1 MHPASAEAGGN
12 INAAAE
18 NNMRLKHYQE
28 KVIKS
33 LKDYLGELYEFREK
47 YRKALEFDADMARE
61 YNFPKRAWEK
71 STGNSIYHSKTNSLG
86 EPLPDIYLK
95 VPTGGGKTLLAC
107 HSIDLIQKSY
117 LKKQTGLILWIV
129 PSTQI
134 YWQTILALKDREH
147 PYRQILDISSGGRTL
162 IREKTEMFNRLDV
175 EENLVVMMLMLPS
188 ANRQNKETLK
198 VFRDAGG
205 YTDFFPAEDNYPAQE
220 ELLRK
225 IPNLDCFGEA
235 GEVFNRQIKTSL
247 GNTLKVLKP
256 LVVIDE
262 GHRAYAENARTTIRN
277 FNPSFIL
284 ELSATPP
291 EGSNELVKITGRELH
306 EEEMIKLD
314 IHLTNKS
321 SLDWKDTML
330 ASFEKQNQLEK
341 LAKEYE
347 QNTGE
352 YIRPICLIQVER
364 TGRDQ
369 RGTDFIH
376 AEDAKEYL
384 IKQCNVPEGHIAI
397 KSSEKD
403 DIEGIDLFANTC
415 DIRYIITKQALQ
427 EGWDCS
433 FAYILTILTN
443 PGSATGI
450 TQLVGRILRQPKAIK
465 TKIKE
470 LDECYIYTFKPNA
483 STLVREIKTG
493 LESEGLGDIAGR
505 LVNDDGS
512 EVPGNLKERE
522 IQYRS
527 GFKKFEGKIY
537 LPKFVIQEK
546 ESWRD
551 LIFGADILSEIDW
564 AKIDIAEIAE
574 KTLADKESKEQ
585 ELTLGLSK
593 EEKELLQETGRLE
606 TRGTL
611 EIDEAFLARQI
622 AEIVPNPWIC
632 YNLGDHAIKL
642 LAKKYDRETIAA
654 NFVFIIEELKK
665 ILERQKYILAEKV
678 FKKLVEKKK
687 LHFFLISGKGGFVL
701 PSRIKVKSNK
711 QLIRND
717 NTPIQESLFDYVPE
731 ENINDLE
738 KSVAI
743 YLDEQEK
750 LLWWYRNM
758 SRQDYHI
765 QGWKKNR
772 IYPDFIAA
780 NKNKTKKEDYDTV
793 FVLETKGIHLKNED
807 TKYKQDVFAL
817 CRELGA
823 KKAWKELFDEFPD
836 HDFEFQ
842 VVFEDEW
849 QNKINTMMQ

>member
-1 MHPASAEAGGN
+1 MK
-12 INAAAE
+12 
-18 NNMRLKHYQE
+18 LKIYQE
-28 KVIKS
+28 KVIKV
-33 LKDYLGELYEFREK
+33 LKNYLSELSDFETK
-47 YRKALEFDADMARE
+47 YQKALEFDADIARD

-71 STGNSIYHSKTNSLG
+71 VTGRSIYHSETNSLG
-86 EPLPDIYLK
+86 DALPDIYLK

-107 HSIDLIQKSY
+107 YSIDLIQKTY

-134 YWQTILALKDREH
+134 YRQTISALKDREH
-147 PYRQILDISSGGRTL
+147 PYRQVLDISSGGRTL
-162 IREKTEMFNRLDV
+162 IKEKTEMFNRMDV
-175 EENLVVMMLMLPS
+175 EENLMVLMLMLPS
-188 ANRQNKETLK
+188 ANRQHKETLK

-205 YTDFFPAEDNYPAQE
+205 FRDFFPAEDNYPAQE
-220 ELLRK
+220 ELFKK
-225 IPNLDCFGEA
+225 IPNLDCFGEE

-262 GHRAYAENARTTIRN
+262 GHRAYGENARNTVRN

-314 IHLTNKS
+314 IHLTNKT

-330 ASFEKQNQLEK
+330 ASFEKRNQLEK
-341 LAKEYE
+341 LAREYE
-347 QNTGE
+347 ENTGE

-364 TGRDQ
+364 TGKDQ
-369 RGTDFIH
+369 RGSGFIH

-384 IKQCNVPEGHIAI
+384 IKQCNVPESHIAI

-403 DIEGIDLFANTC
+403 DIEGIDLFSKSC

-443 PGSATGI
+443 PSSATGI
-450 TQLVGRILRQPKAIK
+450 TQLVGRILRQPRAIK

-470 LDECYIYTFKPNA
+470 LDECYIYTFKPSA
-483 STLVREIKTG
+483 STLVREIKRG
-493 LESEGLGDIAGR
+493 LEDEGLGDITGR
-505 LVNDDGS
+505 LVNDEGVD
-512 EVPGNLKERE
+512 VTDNLKERE
-522 IQYRS
+522 IQYRP

-551 LIFGADILSEIDW
+551 LIFEADILSEIDW
-564 AKIDIAEIAE
+564 AKIDISEIAD
-574 KTLADKESKEQ
+574 KTLTDRLSKEQ
-585 ELTLGLSK
+585 ELTLGLSQ
-593 EEKELLQETGRLE
+593 EEKELLEETGRLE
-606 TRGTL
+606 TKGTL

-622 AEIVPNPWIC
+622 SEIVPNPWIC
-632 YNLGDHAIKL
+632 YNLGVAAIEL
-642 LAKKYDRETIAA
+642 LAKKYEKKTIAS

-665 ILERQKYILAEKV
+665 ILEKQKNILAEKV
-678 FKKLVEKKK
+678 FRILLEQSK
-687 LHFFLISGKGGFVL
+687 LHFFLISGKGGFVI
-701 PSRIKVKSNK
+701 PNRIKVKGNK
-711 QLIRND
+711 QLIRRD
-717 NTPIQESLFDYVPE
+717 NTAVQKSLFDGSVE
-731 ENINDLE
+731 EEFDTELE

-743 YLDEQEK
+743 YLDEQEQ
-750 LLWWYRNM
+750 LLWWYRNRV
-758 SRQDYHI
+758 RQDFHI

-772 IYPDFIAA
+772 IWPDFITA
-780 NKNKTKKEDYDTV
+780 KESKTIKQDFDKV
-793 FVLETKGIHLKNED
+793 FVIETKGVHLVANED
-807 TKYKQDVFAL
+807 TRYKEDVFAL
-817 CRELGA
+817 CNELGA
-823 KKAWKELFDEFPD
+823 KKAWKELFDEFQER
-836 HDFEFQ
+836 DFEFQ
-842 VVFEDEW
+842 VVSGDEW
-849 QNKINTMMQ
+849 QNKINTMML

>member
-1 MHPASAEAGGN
+1 
-12 INAAAE
+12 
-18 NNMRLKHYQE
+18 MRLKHYQE
-28 KVIKS
+28 KVIKA
-33 LKDYLGELYEFREK
+33 LKDYLGELDIARNEYEEMLAIK
-47 YRKALEFDADMARE
+47 PNLAKHI
-61 YNFPKRAWEK
+61 NFPKDAWEK
-71 STGNSIYHSKTNSLG
+71 STGKTIYHSKTNSLN

-129 PSTQI
+129 PSNQI
-134 YWQTILALKDREH
+134 YRQTILALKDREH

-162 IREKTEMFNRLDV
+162 IKEKTEMFNRLDV
-175 EENLVVMMLMLPS
+175 EKNLLVLMLMLPS

-205 YTDFFPAEDNYPAQE
+205 FTDFFPAEDNYPAQE
-220 ELLRK
+220 ELLKR
-225 IPNLDCFGEA
+225 ITNLDCFGEKE
-235 GEVFNRQIKTSL
+235 EVFQRQIKTSL

-262 GHRAYAENARTTIRN
+262 GHRAYGENARNTVRS

-314 IHLTNKS
+314 IHLTNKT

-347 QNTGE
+347 ENTGE

-364 TGRDQ
+364 TGKDQ
-369 RGTDFIH
+369 RGSDFIH

-384 IKQCNVPEGHIAI
+384 IKQCNVPETHIAI

-403 DIEGIDLFANTC
+403 DIEGIDLFAKTC

-465 TKIKE
+465 TKVKE
-470 LDECYIYTFKPNA
+470 LDECYIFTFKPNA
-483 STLVREIKTG
+483 STLVREIKNG
-493 LESEGLGDIAGR
+493 LEDEGLGDIAGR
-505 LVNDDGS
+505 LVNDEGGEGID
-512 EVPGNLKERE
+512 NLKDRE
-522 IQYRS
+522 IQYRP

-546 ESWRD
+546 DSWRD
-551 LIFGADILSEIDW
+551 LIFEVDILSEIDW
-564 AKIDIAEIAE
+564 TKIDISEIADR
-574 KTLADKESKEQ
+574 TLTDKKSKEQ

-593 EEKELLQETGRLE
+593 EETALLEETGRLE
-606 TRGTL
+606 TKGTL

-622 AEIVPNPWIC
+622 SEIVPNPWIC
-632 YNLGDHAIKL
+632 YNLGDKAIEL
-642 LAKKYDRETIAA
+642 LSKKYDRETIAS

-665 ILERQKYILAEKV
+665 ILEKQKNIFAESV
-678 FKKLVEKKK
+678 FKKLVNKKR
-687 LHFFLISGKGGFVL
+687 LHFFLISDKGGFVL

-717 NTPIQESLFDYVPE
+717 NTPIQKSLFDYVPE
-731 ENINDLE
+731 ENINELE

-765 QGWKKNR
+765 QGWKKNK
-772 IYPDFIAA
+772 IYPDFVAA
-780 NKNKTKKEDYDTV
+780 NKSKTKKEDYDTI

-807 TKYKQDVFAL
+807 TKYKQDVFTL
-817 CRELGA
+817 CNELGA

-849 QNKINTMMQ
+849 QNKINAMMQ

>member
-1 MHPASAEAGGN
+1 
-12 INAAAE
+12 
-18 NNMRLKHYQE
+18 MRLKHYQE
-28 KVIKS
+28 KVIKA
-33 LKDYLGELYEFREK
+33 LKDYLGELSKFREK
-47 YRKALEFDADMARE
+47 YQKALEFDADMARDF
-61 YNFPKRAWEK
+61 NFPKRAWEK
-71 STGNSIYHSKTNSLG
+71 STGSSVYYSKTNSLN

-134 YWQTILALKDREH
+134 YRQTILALKDREH
-147 PYRQILDISSGGRTL
+147 QYRQILDISSGGRTL
-162 IREKTEMFNRLDV
+162 IKEKIEMFNRLDV
-175 EENLVVMMLMLPS
+175 EENLIVLMLMLPS
-188 ANRQNKETLK
+188 ANRQKKETLK

-220 ELLRK
+220 ELLKK
-225 IPNLDCFGEA
+225 IPNLDCFGEV
-235 GEVFNRQIKTSL
+235 GEVFQRQIKTSL

-256 LVVIDE
+256 VVVIDE
-262 GHRAYAENARTTIRN
+262 GHRAYGENARNTVRN

-314 IHLTNKS
+314 IHLTNKT

-341 LAKEYE
+341 SAKEYE
-347 QNTGE
+347 ENTGE

-376 AEDAKEYL
+376 AEDVKEYL
-384 IKQCNVPEGHIAI
+384 IKQCNVPETHIAI

-403 DIEGIDLFANTC
+403 DIEGIDLFSKSC

-465 TKIKE
+465 TKVKE
-470 LDECYIYTFKPNA
+470 LDECYIFTFKPNA
-483 STLVREIKTG
+483 STLVREIKNG
-493 LESEGLGDIAGR
+493 LENEGLGDIAGR
-505 LVNDDGS
+505 LVNDEGS
-512 EVPGNLKERE
+512 EGIDNLKNRE
-522 IQYRS
+522 IQYRP

-546 ESWRD
+546 DNWRD
-551 LIFGADILSEIDW
+551 LIFEVDILSEIDW
-564 AKIDIAEIAE
+564 TKIDISEIADR
-574 KTLADKESKEQ
+574 TMTDKKSKEQ

-593 EEKELLQETGRLE
+593 EEKGLLEETGRLE
-606 TRGTL
+606 TKGTL

-622 AEIVPNPWIC
+622 SEIVPNPWIC
-632 YNLGDHAIKL
+632 YNLGDKAIEL
-642 LAKKYDRETIAA
+642 LSKKYDRETIAS

-665 ILERQKYILAEKV
+665 ILEKQKNIFAESI
-678 FKKLVEKKK
+678 FKKLVNKRQ
-687 LHFFLISGKGGFVL
+687 LHFFLISDKGGFVL

-717 NTPIQESLFDYVPE
+717 NTHIQKSLFDYVPE
-731 ENINDLE
+731 ENINELE

-765 QGWKKNR
+765 QGWKKNK

-780 NKNKTKKEDYDTV
+780 NKSKTKKEDYDTV

-807 TKYKQDVFAL
+807 TKYKQDVFTL
-817 CRELGA
+817 CNELGA
-823 KKAWKELFDEFPD
+823 KKAWKELFDEFPH

-849 QNKINTMMQ
+849 QNKINAMK

>member
-1 MHPASAEAGGN
+1 
-12 INAAAE
+12 
-18 NNMRLKHYQE
+18 MRLKHYQE
-28 KVIKS
+28 KVIKA
-33 LKDYLGELYEFREK
+33 LKDYLGELSEFREK
-47 YRKALEFDADMARE
+47 YQKALEFDADMARD
-61 YNFPKRAWEK
+61 YNFPKRAWGK
-71 STGNSIYHSKTNSLG
+71 STGSSIYHSKTNSLG

-134 YWQTILALKDREH
+134 YRQTISALKDREH
-147 PYRQILDISSGGRTL
+147 PYRQILDISSGARTL
-162 IREKTEMFNRLDV
+162 IREKTEMFNRLDI

-220 ELLRK
+220 ELLKK

-262 GHRAYAENARTTIRN
+262 GHRAYGENARTTVRN

-291 EGSNELVKITGRELH
+291 EGSNELVKITGKELH

-314 IHLTNKS
+314 IHLTNKT

-330 ASFEKQNQLEK
+330 ASHAKQKELEI
-341 LAKEYE
+341 LAKDYE

-384 IKQCNVPEGHIAI
+384 IKQCNVPENHIAI

-403 DIEGIDLFANTC
+403 DIEGIDLFAKDC

-443 PGSATGI
+443 PSSATGI

-483 STLVREIKTG
+483 STLVREIKNG

-505 LVNDDGS
+505 LVNDEGGEGID
-512 EVPGNLKERE
+512 NLKERE
-522 IQYRS
+522 IQYRP

-551 LIFGADILSEIDW
+551 MIFEVDILSEIDW
-564 AKIDIAEIAE
+564 TKIDISEITE
-574 KTLADKESKEQ
+574 RTLTDKESKEQ

-593 EEKELLQETGRLE
+593 EEKELLEETGRLE
-606 TRGTL
+606 TQGTL

-632 YNLGDHAIKL
+632 YNLGDNAIKL
-642 LAKKYDRETIAA
+642 LSKKYDRETIAA

-665 ILERQKYILAEKV
+665 ILEKQKNLLAEKV
-678 FKKLVEKKK
+678 FRKLLEKKK

-701 PSRIKVKSNK
+701 PNRIKVKGNK
-711 QLIRND
+711 QLIRSN
-717 NTPIQESLFDYVPE
+717 NQAVQKSLFDGNVE
-731 ENINDLE
+731 EEFDTELE

-743 YLDEQEK
+743 YLDEQEQ
-750 LLWWYRNM
+750 LLWWYRN
-758 SRQDYHI
+758 RVRRDFHI

-772 IYPDFIAA
+772 IWPDFITA
-780 NKNKTKKEDYDTV
+780 KESKTKKEDYDKV

-807 TKYKQDVFAL
+807 TKYKQDIFTL
-817 CRELGA
+817 CNELGA

-842 VVFEDEW
+842 VVFGDEW
-849 QNKINTMMQ
+849 EDKINAMMQ

>member
-1 MHPASAEAGGN
+1 
-12 INAAAE
+12 
-18 NNMRLKHYQE
+18 MRLKHYQE
-28 KVIKS
+28 KVIKA
-33 LKDYLGELYEFREK
+33 LKDYLSELSEFREK
-47 YRKALEFDADMARE
+47 YQKALEFDADMARD

-71 STGNSIYHSKTNSLG
+71 STGSSIYHSKTNGLG

-134 YWQTILALKDREH
+134 YRQTISALKDREH
-147 PYRQILDISSGGRTL
+147 PYRQTLDISSGGRTL
-162 IREKTEMFNRLDV
+162 IKEKTEMFNRLDV
-175 EENLVVMMLMLPS
+175 EENLIVLMLMLPS

-205 YTDFFPAEDNYPAQE
+205 FTDFFPAEDNFPAQE
-220 ELLRK
+220 ELMKR

-262 GHRAYAENARTTIRN
+262 GHRAYGENARTTVRN

-314 IHLTNKS
+314 IHLTNKT

-330 ASFEKQNQLEK
+330 ASFEKRRHLEEI
-341 LAKEYE
+341 AKEYE

-364 TGRDQ
+364 TGKEQ
-369 RGTDFIH
+369 RGKDFIH

-384 IKQCNVPEGHIAI
+384 IKQCNVPETHIAI

-403 DIEGIDLFANTC
+403 DIEGIDLFAKSC

-443 PGSATGI
+443 PTSATGI

-483 STLVREIKTG
+483 STLVREIKNG
-493 LESEGLGDIAGR
+493 LEDEGLGDIAGR
-505 LVNDDGS
+505 LVNDEGGEGID
-512 EVPGNLKERE
+512 NLKERE
-522 IQYRS
+522 IQYRP

-551 LIFGADILSEIDW
+551 LIFEVDILSEIDW
-564 AKIDIAEIAE
+564 TKIDISEITE

-606 TRGTL
+606 TKGTL

-632 YNLGDHAIKL
+632 YNLGDDAIKL
-642 LAKKYDRETIAA
+642 LSKKHDRATIAA

-665 ILERQKYILAEKV
+665 ILEKQKNILAEKV

-687 LHFFLISGKGGFVL
+687 LHFFLISDKGGFVL

-711 QLIRND
+711 PLFNERT
-717 NTPIQESLFDYVPE
+717 NTPIQKSLFDYVPE
-731 ENINDLE
+731 ENVNELE

-765 QGWKKNR
+765 QGWKKNK

-780 NKNKTKKEDYDTV
+780 NKSKTKKEDYDTV

-807 TKYKQDVFAL
+807 TKYKQDVFTL
-817 CRELGA
+817 CNELGA

-849 QNKINTMMQ
+849 QNKINAMMQ

>member
-1 MHPASAEAGGN
+1 MPVTLRN
-12 INAAAE
+12 ISHSI
-18 NNMRLKHYQE
+18 MKLKGYQE
-28 KVIKS
+28 KVIKA
-33 LKDYLGELYEFREK
+33 LKDYLGELSEFKVK
-47 YRKALEFDADMARE
+47 YGKALEFDADMARD
-61 YNFPKRAWEK
+61 YNFPKRAWDK
-71 STGNSIYHSKTNSLG
+71 STGRTIYHSKTNSLG

-107 HSIDLIQKSY
+107 HSIDLIQKIY

-134 YWQTILALKDREH
+134 YRQTILALKDREH
-147 PYRQILDISSGGRTL
+147 PYRQTLDISSGGRTL
-162 IREKTEMFNRLDV
+162 IKEKTEMFNLLDV
-175 EENLVVMMLMLPS
+175 EENLLVLMLMLPS

-205 YTDFFPAEDNYPAQE
+205 YTDFFPAEDNYPAQNS
-220 ELLRK
+220 LLTK
-225 IPNLDCFGEA
+225 IPNLDYFGQE
-235 GEVFNRQIKTSL
+235 GEVFQRQIKTSL

-262 GHRAYAENARTTIRN
+262 GHRAYGENARNTVRN

-314 IHLTNKS
+314 IHLTNKA

-330 ASFEKQNQLEK
+330 ASYEKQKQLEQI
-341 LAKEYE
+341 AKEYE
-347 QNTGE
+347 GNTGE

-364 TGRDQ
+364 TGKDQ
-369 RGTDFIH
+369 RGSDFIH

-384 IKQCNVPEGHIAI
+384 IKQCNVPETYIAI

-403 DIEGIDLFANTC
+403 DIEGIDLFSKSC

-465 TKIKE
+465 TKIAA
-470 LDECYIYTFKPNA
+470 LDECYIFTFKPNA
-483 STLVREIKTG
+483 STLVREIKNG
-493 LESEGLGDIAGR
+493 LEDEGLGDIAGR
-505 LVNDDGS
+505 LVNDEGNNGID
-512 EVPGNLKERE
+512 NLKERE
-522 IQYRS
+522 IQYRPR
-527 GFKKFEGKIY
+527 FKKFEGKIY

-551 LIFGADILSEIDW
+551 LIFEVDILSAIDWTEID
-564 AKIDIAEIAE
+564 ITEITDR
-574 KTLADKESKEQ
+574 TLINISSKEQ

-593 EEKELLQETGRLE
+593 EEKELLEETGRLE
-606 TRGTL
+606 TKGTL

-622 AEIVPNPWIC
+622 SEIVPNPWIC
-632 YNLGDHAIKL
+632 YSLGDKAIKL
-642 LAKKYDRETIAA
+642 LSKKYDKEIIAS
-654 NFVFIIEELKK
+654 NFIFIIEELKK
-665 ILERQKYILAEKV
+665 ILEKQKNIFAEKV
-678 FKKLVEKKK
+678 FRKLVDEKK
-687 LHFFLISGKGGFVL
+687 LHFFLISEKGGFVL

-717 NTPIQESLFDYVPE
+717 NTSVQKSLFEYVPE
-731 ENINDLE
+731 ENINELE

-758 SRQDYHI
+758 SRQDYHL
-765 QGWKKNR
+765 QGWKRNK
-772 IYPDFIAA
+772 IYPDFIAV
-780 NKNKTKKEDYDTV
+780 NKSKTNNEDYDTV
-793 FVLETKGIHLKNED
+793 YVLETKGIHLKNED
-807 TKYKQDVFAL
+807 TKYKQDIFAL
-817 CRELGA
+817 CNELGA
-823 KKAWKELFDEFPD
+823 KKAWKDLFNEFPN

-842 VVFEDEW
+842 VIFGDEW
-849 QNKINTMMQ
+849 QNKINVLMQ